1 MCDFFLERLVSF
13 STKKNTSR
21 EKEREKKK
29 GTCELRVP
37 SNLLV
42 RHVFVVFDVVR
53 VGCEDEYEER
63 DVHAEAEEGE
73 EYAGDGLVLENGH
86 LLLVV
91 ASVDFAVGVARRQDG
106 VVAGAHHMATTAQTT
121 RKSLRAEEGTEGGAR
136 RWAEA

>member
-1 MCDFFLERLVSF
+1 M
-13 STKKNTSR
+13 
-21 EKEREKKK
+21 
-29 GTCELRVP
+29 P

-53 VGCEDEYEER
+53 VGCEDAYEES

-91 ASVDFAVGVARRQDG
+91 ASVNFAVGVARRQDG
-106 VVAGAHHMATTAQTT
+106 NGG
-121 RKSLRAEEGTEGGAR
+121 RDRAERSEGSVRLKPE
-136 RWAEA
+136 

>member
-1 MCDFFLERLVSF
+1 M
-13 STKKNTSR
+13 
-21 EKEREKKK
+21 
-29 GTCELRVP
+29 P

-53 VGCEDEYEER
+53 VGCEDAYEES

-91 ASVDFAVGVARRQDG
+91 ASVNFAVGVARRQDG

-121 RKSLRAEEGTEGGAR
+121 RRSLRAEEGTEGGTGRKVRGECAP
-136 RWAEA
+136 

>member
-1 MCDFFLERLVSF
+1 ML
-13 STKKNTSR
+13 
-21 EKEREKKK
+21 
-29 GTCELRVP
+29 

-53 VGCEDEYEER
+53 VGCEDAYEER

-73 EYAGDGLVLENGH
+73 EYAGDGLVLENRH

-121 RKSLRAEEGTEGGAR
+121 RKSLRAEEGTVGGTSPRGQAPLTPNQFAAR
-136 RWAEA
+136 IQPGPGSRERDAHGWHV